1 MLLLV
6 RDALQY
12 DASNPL
18 SSSASVGHGG
28 PCLIALHRDGA
39 LASNLVR
46 ALLHQEAPHRAVQL
60 LPISEVHCS
69 RGVARYGHVPVR
81 RRAVLARGPDCDDVD
96 SSLPPLGAEWAPLG
110 SLKRKVLLALTNVK
124 SILKVICTAN
134 RPQLWSD
141 AERPKNGNFAVYL
154 TQTDTARARAQRHQS
169 YGRHLQCADPF
180 R

>member
-18 SSSASVGHGG
+18 SSSASVGHGD
-28 PCLIALHRDGA
+28 PCLIALHRDDA

-46 ALLHQEAPHRAVQL
+46 ALLHQEAPRHAVQL
-60 LPISEVHCS
+60 LPISEVRCS
-69 RGVARYGHVPVR
+69 RGVARYGREPVR

-110 SLKRKVLLALTNVK
+110 SLKRKVLLASQNVK
-124 SILKVICTAN
+124 SISEVICPAN
-134 RPQLWSD
+134 RPELWGD
-141 AERPKNGNFAVYL
+141 A
-154 TQTDTARARAQRHQS
+154 
-169 YGRHLQCADPF
+169 
-180 R
+180 